1 MEVAMAPAR
10 DAASLS
16 VGGLQAEDHGLIDR
30 PADLAGGVV
39 DTAPCEID
47 VTPAS
52 SSRALASEELGSV
65 ELGPTSE
72 QASQSAELD
81 SAKLRSAVEDAQ
93 EPRQEDAELGSVEF
107 GAVLQDVQ
115 EPRQEAAEMG
125 SSAACEFAD
134 RQEDA
139 ELGSAE
145 LGTVLQDVQEPR
157 QEAAEMGGP
166 AASELAELAVEEVG
180 LSLPPLPPPE
190 TSPPTSPLAVLPL
203 AVVAASTVVAASPE
217 PDDTVEAVQRAV
229 VALSSTTAELDED
242 TWKVA
247 ASWAL
252 RPVSPEAAISYLQAL
267 GFKVESDEQWQQP
280 PQESGS
286 MLEFRLDGHAR
297 HAEHTWYGIEC
308 FIHSSNE
315 HGSSSTQWNA
325 PRRLTQLRMDLHDP
339 IKDSL
344 VDAYPA
350 LFGNAPFA
358 KMGGPP
364 GTSSRLRAWLTALA
378 GAFNR
383 GLLSPRVAALVL
395 LFMQAPVLSEDPST
409 AGASAPG
416 SPVADLRGFGESA
429 LRQENA
435 DVDSQWGGSEA
446 YSQGPSAPASTI
458 TSPR

>member
-358 KMGGPP
+358 KMGGP
-364 GTSSRLRAWLTALA
+364 
-378 GAFNR
+378 GA
-383 GLLSPRVAALVL
+383 
-395 LFMQAPVLSEDPST
+395 
-409 AGASAPG
+409 
-416 SPVADLRGFGESA
+416 
-429 LRQENA
+429 
-435 DVDSQWGGSEA
+435 
-446 YSQGPSAPASTI
+446 
-458 TSPR
+458 